1 MLSRSP
7 PLAKYLAGSLLF
19 IVLSISG
26 IGSLEAQVTDDTQRA
41 APIEPPMITV
51 GAIEEVILSPWGLSF
66 PARID
71 TGADLSSLDARDL
84 VVRNNFAEFNL
95 GKRWGSRRLRLP
107 VIEWRRIQTSLG
119 TEIRPVVEISIC
131 LGSKLFRTPV
141 TLKDRSEML
150 YPFLVGRTALSGK
163 FLVDA
168 SRSKAAKPMCAGAS
182 LASSQSAAAQL
193 KE

>member
-7 PLAKYLAGSLLF
+7 PLAKCLAGSLLF
-19 IVLSISG
+19 IVLSTSG

-163 FLVDA
+163 FLVDS
-168 SRSKAAKPMCAGAS
+168 SRSKAARPTCAGAAV
-182 LASSQSAAAQL
+182 ASSQSAAAQL